1 MNVDLTVDIVVDFP
15 SRQKDKR
22 GGGGDGEGVREGK

>member
-22 GGGGDGEGVREGK
+22 GGGDGEGVREGK

>member
-22 GGGGDGEGVREGK
+22 GGGGMGRE

>member
-22 GGGGDGEGVREGK
+22 GGGGGMGRE